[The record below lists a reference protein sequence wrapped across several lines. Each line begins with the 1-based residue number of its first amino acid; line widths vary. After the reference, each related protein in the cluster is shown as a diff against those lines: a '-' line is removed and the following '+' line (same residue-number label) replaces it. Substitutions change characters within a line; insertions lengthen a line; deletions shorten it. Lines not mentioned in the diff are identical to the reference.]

1 LSEAF
6 DEEMFDRLVPEA
18 PAAREG
24 LPPGYR
30 MRHDAHYVDRLSEP
44 AVAQVQLIRVKD
56 IDGARP
62 NAAAA
67 ARDLAPLVSSITRF
81 GLLQPLLVRRHNGRY
96 SLIAGGRRL
105 AAAVAAGFSE
115 VPCLVHEADDL
126 QARALGEA
134 SNTQIPREDEPPA
147 RPLSRATIPAAALA
161 EVTTH
166 LDAIGSC
173 LNLLPDRDRPLRER
187 VAMMLMRSEVQRAA
201 WLAQGLSVLAEDP
214 LVTRGPVDLVSLLRR
229 VVDAMQPE
237 HTLAT
242 LLVAVDVEGPV
253 GPVQGDAHLLSVALG
268 GALVAMQVIAERV
281 PGAAVTCSVRTE
293 RERGAVFVDIAQS
306 AVTLPASRLARFFDI
321 GWTERP
327 GGHLSAVGV
336 LAARRIAELHAGKA
350 DVSALSEGG
359 CALRLEL
366 PYEPADGK

>member
-1 LSEAF
+1 MSEAF
-6 DEEMFDRLVPEA
+6 DEEMFDRLVPDA
-18 PAAREG
+18 PVAREG

-44 AVAQVQLIRVKD
+44 AVPQVQLIRVKD
-56 IDGARP
+56 IDGTRP

-81 GLLQPLLVRRHNGRY
+81 GLLQPLLVRRRNGRY

-105 AAAVAAGFSE
+105 AAAVAAGLSE
-115 VPCLVHEADDL
+115 VPCLVHEVDDA
-126 QARALGEA
+126 QGRALGEA
-134 SNTQIPREDEPPA
+134 SDVQLLREDGPPA
-147 RPLSRATIPAAALA
+147 RPLSRTTIPAAALA

-173 LNLLPDRDRPLRER
+173 LNLLPDRDRALRER

-214 LVTRGPVDLVSLLRR
+214 PVARGSVDLVPLLRR

-268 GALVAMQVIAERV
+268 GSLVAMQVIAERV
-281 PGAAVTCSVRTE
+281 PGATVRCSVRAE
-293 RERGAVFVDIAQS
+293 PARRVLFVEIAQS

-327 GGHLSAVGV
+327 GGYLAAVGV

-350 DVSALSEGG
+350 DVSGRDEGG
-359 CALRLEL
+359 CALRLEF

>member
-1 LSEAF
+1 LSDAF

-18 PAAREG
+18 PVAREG

-30 MRHDAHYVDRLSEP
+30 MRHDAHYVERLSEP
-44 AVAQVQLIRVKD
+44 AVPQVQLIQVKD

-67 ARDLAPLVSSITRF
+67 ARDLAPLVSSIRRF
-81 GLLQPLLVRRHNGRY
+81 GLLQPLLVRRLNGHY
-96 SLIAGGRRL
+96 KLIAGARRL
-105 AAAVAAGFSE
+105 AAAVAAGLAE
-115 VPCLVHEADDL
+115 VPCLVHDADDL
-126 QARALGEA
+126 QARALSEA
-134 SNTQIPREDEPPA
+134 SNTQLPREDGVAASPA
-147 RPLSRATIPAAALA
+147 PAAIPAAALA
-161 EVTTH
+161 EVATH

-173 LNLLPDRDRPLRER
+173 LNLLPDRNRALRER
-187 VAMMLMRSEVQRAA
+187 VAMMLMRCEVQRAV

-237 HTLAT
+237 HGLAA
-242 LLVAVDVEGPV
+242 LGVAVEEDGPV
-253 GPVQGDAHLLSVALG
+253 VPMRGDASLLSVALG
-268 GALVAMQVIAERV
+268 GALVAMQVIAEGV
-281 PGAAVTCSVRTE
+281 PGATVRCTVRAE
-293 RERGAVFVDIAQS
+293 SDRGLLLVEIAES

-327 GGHLSAVGV
+327 GGYLTAIGV

-350 DVSALSEGG
+350 GVSGGERGG
-359 CALRLEL
+359 CTLRLEFSCDGS
-366 PYEPADGK
+366 DGK